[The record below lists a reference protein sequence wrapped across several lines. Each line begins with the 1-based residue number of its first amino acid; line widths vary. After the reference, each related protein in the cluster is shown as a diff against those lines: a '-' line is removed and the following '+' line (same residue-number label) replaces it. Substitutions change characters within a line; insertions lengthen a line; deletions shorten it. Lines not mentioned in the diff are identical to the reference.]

1 MTHHSSLQS
10 LNYNNTAHIFYQ
22 GVKVTHF
29 FSWILPKIFLKLLD
43 FTKLISTCDIP
54 TIEWNT
60 EVNLLVGLGSL
71 FSQVIW
77 SEESRATK
85 KASTGKSSCLLAHPL
100 DIKMLICC

>member
-71 FSQVIW
+71 FSQVGW

-85 KASTGKSSCLLAHPL
+85 KASTGKAVVC
-100 DIKMLICC
+100 